1 MVIDARYDWPAVMD
15 EGMVVDI
22 TVAFREEVEYA
33 DTIPGSTRIK
43 RTSPTIR
50 LIVLDLAKIFMSLLV
65 FRSRFI
71 NWQTDP
77 DSVLQ
82 PSGKKNAPAGCKAE
96 PEYKGKN
103 RTETF

>member
-1 MVIDARYDWPAVMD
+1 MD
-15 EGMVVDI
+15 DGILLETI
-22 TVAFREEVEYA
+22 VAFKEEVVYA
-33 DTIPGSTRIK
+33 DTAPGSIRII

-77 DSVLQ
+77 DLVLQ
-82 PSGKKNAPAGCKAE
+82 PSGKKNTPAGCIAE

-103 RTETF
+103 REKHFKKNRLCRR